1 MMKKK
6 KSINSLDDL
15 TLSLLSNNQQYI
27 DKAISSKPDAKLE
40 KSEKKLRKTV
50 KNILGR

>member
-1 MMKKK
+1 MKKNK
-6 KSINSLDDL
+6 DINTIEDF

-27 DKAISSKPDAKLE
+27 EKVISSKPDTKLE